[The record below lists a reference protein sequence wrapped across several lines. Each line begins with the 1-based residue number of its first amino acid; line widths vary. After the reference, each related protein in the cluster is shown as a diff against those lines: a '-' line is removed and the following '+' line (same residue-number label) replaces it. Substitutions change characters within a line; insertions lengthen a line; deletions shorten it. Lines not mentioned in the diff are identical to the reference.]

1 MVPVKNYI
9 LFVLLCFTLSSCI
22 EILDDVTF
30 NADGSGEC
38 KYTINLSSSKL
49 KINSILALD
58 SLDGK
63 KVPSKLELQEK
74 VSDLIG
80 VLNCQEGIGGV
91 ILEENYDNYIFKVSF
106 HFEDVESLL
115 NAFKETMSAA
125 GNSAEEYGRND
136 NWVSW
141 DGLTLIRQIPDLK
154 SFKFRLVKNEDQELM
169 RNGMYTSIS
178 RFDSP
183 VEQIENPS
191 AILAKNNKAVMLRN
205 SLLDVFGNP
214 SIMDNTISVKPAD
227 N

>member
-1 MVPVKNYI
+1 MKNFI
-9 LFVLLCFTLSSCI
+9 VFIFLCFTLSSCI

-30 NADGSGEC
+30 NPDGSGEF

-80 VLNCQEGIGGV
+80 VLNCQEGIREV
-91 ILEENYDNYIFKVSF
+91 SVEENYDNYILKVSL
-106 HFEDVESLL
+106 HFDNVESLL
-115 NAFKETMSAA
+115 AAFKETMEEV
-125 GNSAEEYGRND
+125 GNTAVEDTSNY

-141 DGLTLIRQIPDLK
+141 DGLTLIRQIPDLN
-154 SFKFRLVKNEDQELM
+154 SFKFRLVKKEDQELM
-169 RNGMYTSIS
+169 RSGMYTSIS

-183 VEQIENPS
+183 VDQIENPS
-191 AILAKNNKAVMLRN
+191 AILSKNNKAVMLRS
-205 SLLDVFGNP
+205 SLFDVFGNP

>member
-1 MVPVKNYI
+1 MRNFI
-9 LFVLLCFTLSSCI
+9 LFIFLCFTLSSCI
-22 EILDDVTF
+22 EILDDISF
-30 NADGSGEC
+30 NSDGSGEF

-80 VLNCQEGIGGV
+80 VLNCQEGIKGV
-91 ILEENYDNYIFKVSF
+91 TLEDNYDNYIFKVSL
-106 HFEDVESLL
+106 HFDNVESLL
-115 NAFKETMSAA
+115 NAFKETMKAS
-125 GNSAEEYGRND
+125 GNAAEEYVSND

-141 DGLTLIRQIPDLK
+141 DGVTLIRQIPDLS

>member
-1 MVPVKNYI
+1 MKNFI
-9 LFVLLCFTLSSCI
+9 VFIFLCFTLSSCI

-30 NADGSGEC
+30 NPDGSGEF

-80 VLNCQEGIGGV
+80 VLNCQEGIREV
-91 ILEENYDNYIFKVSF
+91 SVEENYDNYILKVSL
-106 HFEDVESLL
+106 HFDNVESLL
-115 NAFKETMSAA
+115 AAFKETMEEV
-125 GNSAEEYGRND
+125 GNTAVEDTSNY

-141 DGLTLIRQIPDLK
+141 DGLTLIRQIPDLS
-154 SFKFRLVKNEDQELM
+154 SFKFRLVKKEDQELM
-169 RNGMYTSIS
+169 RSGMYTSIS

-183 VEQIENPS
+183 VDQIENPS
-191 AILAKNNKAVMLRN
+191 AIISKNNKAVMLRS
-205 SLLDVFGNP
+205 SLFDVFGNP

>member
-1 MVPVKNYI
+1 MRN
-9 LFVLLCFTLSSCI
+9 LFLFIFICITLSSCI

-30 NADGSGEC
+30 NPDGSGEF

-80 VLNCQEGIGGV
+80 VLNCQEGIEGV
-91 ILEENYDNYIFKVSF
+91 TLEENYDNYIFKVSL
-106 HFEDVESLL
+106 HFDNVESLL
-115 NAFKETMSAA
+115 NAFKETMNAA
-125 GNSAEEYGRND
+125 GNSSEEYGSND

-141 DGLTLIRQIPDLK
+141 DGVTLIRQIPDIRT
-154 SFKFRLVKNEDQELM
+154 FKFRLVKNEDQELM

-191 AILAKNNKAVMLRN
+191 AILSKNNKAVMLRN